1 MLLRKKYYV
10 SVQVLNLFQ
19 DLFVSC
25 LKVFVGVRTK
35 DKLSVRTDNSS
46 SVNMWSQ
53 SFCIMFLL
61 HWEVYVLMELAVNLR
76 NEDLH
81 RFSGKRTF
89 VDGGVYIRFNGSV
102 CSRFISSVLMWFC
115 VSLWTPNV
123 SSCVRGI

>member
-1 MLLRKKYYV
+1 M
-10 SVQVLNLFQ
+10 QVLNLFQ

-35 DKLSVRTDNSS
+35 DKLSVRTDNLS

-53 SFCIMFLL
+53 RFCIMFLF
-61 HWEVYVLMELAVNLR
+61 HWEAYALMELAVNLR

-81 RFSGKRTF
+81 RFSGMRTF
-89 VDGGVYIRFNGSV
+89 VDGGVYTRFNGSV

-115 VSLWTPNV
+115 VSL
-123 SSCVRGI
+123 

>member
-25 LKVFVGVRTK
+25 LKVFVAVRTK

-53 SFCIMFLL
+53 SFCIMLLL
-61 HWEVYVLMELAVNLR
+61 HWEVYVLMELAVNLQ

-89 VDGGVYIRFNGSV
+89 VDGGVYMRFNGSV
-102 CSRFISSVLMWFC
+102 GSRFISSVLMWFC